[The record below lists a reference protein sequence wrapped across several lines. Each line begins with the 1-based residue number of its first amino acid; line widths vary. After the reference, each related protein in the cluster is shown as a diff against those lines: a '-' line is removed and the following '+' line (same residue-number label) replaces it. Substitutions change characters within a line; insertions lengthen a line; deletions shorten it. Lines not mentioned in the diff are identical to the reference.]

1 MKRLILAI
9 TILISISAQ
18 GQQIPNGDF
27 ETWEQES
34 YGEEPANWGEL
45 NLQLLNSFF
54 PGVLDSTIVK
64 STSPY
69 SGNYAME
76 LRSKTNSIF
85 GSPPDTIIP
94 AVILNLKNS
103 NIDSIKM
110 KINNKLGSLSGY
122 IKQDIINVDSNFTLI
137 SVLVYSASGDIVGVG
152 GEKFDNDIINY
163 TRFDIP
169 IYYLDTIAGDSIEVY
184 ITGGNSDLP
193 IPGNVMTIDALELN
207 YLNSTELSENKISNL
222 SVFPNPTNNIIN
234 IALENYNGEIN
245 LEFYD
250 LSGKLL
256 KSTNSKTLD
265 IEEYSS
271 GIYLLKVSY
280 DNKFQ
285 KVKIIKE

>member
-27 ETWEQES
+27 ETWVQES

-45 NLQLLNSFF
+45 NLQLSNSFF
-54 PGVLDSTIVK
+54 PGILSGTIIK
-64 STSPY
+64 SSSSY

-76 LRSKTNSIF
+76 LRSITNSIF
-85 GSPPDTIIP
+85 SSPPDTIIP

-103 NIDSIKM
+103 NMDSIKM

-122 IKQDIINVDSNFTLI
+122 IKQDIINVDSNFTSI
-137 SVLVYSASGDIVGVG
+137 AVLVYSDLGDLVGVG
-152 GEKFDNDIINY
+152 GEKFDSDIINY
-163 TRFDIP
+163 TPFDIP
-169 IYYLDTIAGDSIEVY
+169 ILYLDTTAGDSIEVY
-184 ITGGNSDLP
+184 ITGGNSDLQ

-207 YLNSTELSENKISNL
+207 YLASTELSENKLSNL

-234 IALENYNGEIN
+234 IELENYNGEIN

-256 KSTNSKTLD
+256 KSTISKNLD

-271 GIYLLKVSY
+271 GIYLLKVAY

-285 KVKIIKE
+285 KVKIIKD